1 MFYFFCTDNKY
12 FIDSALGFLEKTLI
26 VTTYFDWETNL
37 RPDLSGALF
46 TRRYDEQKSGNGGR
60 KKAPK

>member
-1 MFYFFCTDNKY
+1 MLYFFCTDNKY

-46 TRRYDEQKSGNGGR
+46 TRRYDE
-60 KKAPK
+60 